1 MERGTTPRLCD
12 IAWAVEKAG
21 LRCNGLD
28 YGHRNVCGGDT
39 VAAAEV
45 DCADGFDPLDDSSSL
60 AGGPGGATG
69 TGASASM
76 RDRFVIGGGAGIAG
90 GISTDDSRLRTA
102 ARMARE
108 GSGSDATADGCV
120 AMDSGASGSATIG
133 RTTGTRGSSARG
145 TGCEAVGGAASWR
158 WTTGFALSSSD
169 RATAISATRGRP
181 GSGAP
186 GCAVLSDGGS

>member
-1 MERGTTPRLCD
+1 MGWTTG
-12 IAWAVEKAG
+12 IG
-21 LRCNGLD
+21 MS
-28 YGHRNVCGGDT
+28 CGGDT
-39 VAAAEV
+39 VADAEV

-60 AGGPGGATG
+60 AGGRGGAAG

-90 GISTDDSRLRTA
+90 GISTGDFSA
-102 ARMARE
+102 AYLCTDGAE

-120 AMDSGASGSATIG
+120 AMDSGASESATIG
-133 RTTGTRGSSARG
+133 RTTGTTGSSARG

-169 RATAISATRGRP
+169 RATAISATRARP